1 MKKIIKL
8 SIFPVLT
15 VVLLGVL
22 ILHISKG
29 GAKMVAEEASGSDGL
44 VYADYFTG
52 NSAHHEWQFEYA
64 QNSKSPKFVND
75 MMMTDGFSSLPAFS
89 MLQYTLPS
97 KCDIYFTAETTRRGE
112 GANRDS
118 AVFLNV
124 GETFQNRYMLFF
136 KEGTITLSYNGT
148 KDLVNKKV
156 EGLTVKNP
164 NSFRISLDE
173 KTLTLYV
180 DGSEEPLFTY
190 VATEQYA
197 NLAQARNFGVWGT
210 SSEFYFDDLVITNG
224 SNLIPVS
231 ELAISGT
238 NGNTIEGIG
247 TTMQMQATMNPVNCS
262 DKGLVWKVDNTDVAS
277 ITLSGLLTAK
287 DYGKVTVTAYTRD
300 GSKLSA
306 SQVINVKKV
315 SGAKEGVEAASAKKT
330 WCLADDYSIVYE
342 SENPDFLYPMSP
354 YVTVLESG
362 RIMVAFDLNG
372 DGLENRIPVGYD
384 EPQNWGSGQQHV
396 VVAYSDDDGKTWEYS
411 LECPGLFPRVFED
424 GDKVYLI
431 YRNEER
437 KLAVACSKDDGK
449 TWSEDYAIDDRG
461 WHSAPTSIIYKD
473 DYLYMTMETNKEGAL
488 APILIRGKRGTDLTK
503 RENWSFSE
511 ELTILDVIP
520 DSTTPDLD
528 YTGIMEYSRNKDGL
542 SWLEG
547 NVIQMYNEASPW
559 YDASMNSFY
568 IMLRSQVYRSGY
580 AAVMKVTENADG
592 TMTPSVITT
601 EAGNTQM
608 FVAMPGGHDKFSIIY
623 DEESGLYWL
632 ASNFSDNSIL
642 NRKYTTGDK
651 QGQSW
656 SERDRLA
663 LYFSTDAMNW
673 NFAGMI
679 AEGDS
684 ERESRAYPHVV
695 VDGEDLLVVTRC
707 GTKES
712 SSQHDNNILSFHR
725 IKDFRDLVY

>member
-15 VVLLGVL
+15 VILLGVL

-52 NSAHHEWQFEYA
+52 NSAHHEWQFEYT

-262 DKGLVWKVDNTDVAS
+262 DKGLVWKVDNPKVAS

-306 SQVINVKKV
+306 SHVITVKKV
-315 SGAKEGVEAASAKKT
+315 AGAKERDEIAATKKT

-354 YVTVLESG
+354 YVTVLKSG

-372 DGLENRIPVGYD
+372 EGLPERIPYGYE
-384 EPQNWGSGQQHV
+384 EPQNWEHQHV
-396 VVAYSDDDGKTWEYS
+396 VVAYSDDDGKTWEYG

-424 GDKVYLI
+424 GNKVYLI
-431 YRNEER
+431 YRNEDR
-437 KLAVACSKDDGK
+437 KLAVAYSKDEGK
-449 TWSEDYAIDDRG
+449 TWSQDYVIDERP
-461 WHSAPTSIIYKD
+461 WHSAPTTIIYKG
-473 DYLYMTMETNKEGAL
+473 DYLYMTMETSSDANL
-488 APILIRGKRGTDLTK
+488 APILMRAKCGTDLTK
-503 RENWSFSE
+503 PENWSFSP
-511 ELTILDVIP
+511 ELKITDVIP
-520 DSTTPDLD
+520 DATTTDLD
-528 YTGIMEYSRNKDGL
+528 YTGIMEYSREKNGL
-542 SWLEG
+542 NWMEG
-547 NVIQMYNEASPW
+547 NVIQMYDEESMW
-559 YDASMNSFY
+559 YDANMNSFY
-568 IMLRSQVYRSGY
+568 ILLRSQVYRSGY
-580 AAVMKVTENADG
+580 AAVMKVTENTDG
-592 TMTPSVITT
+592 TMTPSIVKT
-601 EAGNTQM
+601 EAGNNQM
-608 FVAMPGGHDKFSIIY
+608 FVAMPGGHDKFSVIY
-623 DEESGLYWL
+623 DEESELYWL
-632 ASNFSDNSIL
+632 ASSYSDNSIL
-642 NRKYTTGDK
+642 NRKYVTGDM
-651 QGQSW
+651 QGKAW
-656 SERDRLA
+656 LEREQLA
-663 LYFSTDAMNW
+663 LYFSKDAMNW

-684 ERESRAYPHVV
+684 ARESRSYPHIVASG
-695 VDGEDLLVVTRC
+695 DDLLVVMRC
-707 GTKES
+707 GTEES
-712 SSQHDNNILSFHR
+712 SSLHDNNILSFHR